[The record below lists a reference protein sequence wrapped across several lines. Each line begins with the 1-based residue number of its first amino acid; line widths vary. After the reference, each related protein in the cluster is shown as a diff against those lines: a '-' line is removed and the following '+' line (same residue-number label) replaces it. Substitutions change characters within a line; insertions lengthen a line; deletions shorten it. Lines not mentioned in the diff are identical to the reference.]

1 MPTLGSKS
9 FSISSALVFVK
20 LKPDP
25 CGAFTITKKAPRSSG
40 AINSFG
46 AKLNK
51 KIVKANVLTKKYVI
65 ILLVYLYVFY
75 LFLLLCLWRLLLWLI
90 RVWLRIIPNRM
101 AIP

>member
-1 MPTLGSKS
+1 MKELLDRPNPGTLIISFLYSPLPTLGSKS

-25 CGAFTITKKAPRSSG
+25 CGAFTIIKKAPRSSG

-51 KIVKANVLTKKYVI
+51 KIVKASVLTKKYVI
-65 ILLVYLYVFY
+65 IFFFFIQPRRDSL
-75 LFLLLCLWRLLLWLI
+75 
-90 RVWLRIIPNRM
+90 
-101 AIP
+101 

>member
-25 CGAFTITKKAPRSSG
+25 CGAFIITKKAPRSSG

-51 KIVKANVLTKKYVI
+51 KMLKANDKKSTSMFKKSTSTESSI
-65 ILLVYLYVFY
+65 INQ
-75 LFLLLCLWRLLLWLI
+75 I
-90 RVWLRIIPNRM
+90 KK
-101 AIP
+101 